1 MEGRQRRSFTD
12 DYKRQAVDL
21 VASSGRSI
29 GSVAKELGLRDS
41 VLRRWVELRGAGR
54 ERVPQA
60 SSASQKPPQLLRHRF
75 GRYLVQ
81 PPGAT
86 FDPRRFDAGNLRG
99 ANHGWRRQARAR
111 EIGDRHVA

>member
-41 VLRRWVELRGAGR
+41 VLRRWVELRGAGPASR
-54 ERVPQA
+54 RRRRGAPQRRRRCRRRTTRRRSLVCSERTSGCVW
-60 SSASQKPPQLLRHRF
+60 S
-75 GRYLVQ
+75 
-81 PPGAT
+81 AT
-86 FDPRRFDAGNLRG
+86 F
-99 ANHGWRRQARAR
+99 
-111 EIGDRHVA
+111 